1 MRKALLSPNA
11 ALCVRSRLQRAHI
24 HASVGLGEHESQRGF
39 QRRNVLF
46 EFRPQALRG
55 AALAFGAQVGAGA
68 LELLAKR
75 AHGQLAIAPILLQE
89 ALIARPRHALPLAS
103 SSFLGRRHCAQIVM
117 VVPTLACSFPLP
129 QPLTH
134 AENRPSP
141 SPEPAGKKMSGD
153 LLASRESEAEQRLW
167 TCTTI
172 SGQHV
177 LVSRS
182 ASRGLW
188 LLGPYHVHP
197 GMVRAKVPLVVL
209 RCRADQHGH
218 QRLLHRPLALRLSL
232 LPSSGT
238 PLRFALCHLGV
249 ALVGFGSAWFH
260 ATLLYSTQLLDELPM
275 IYTSALLTYCVFET
289 SPSHLKPRFRILLP
303 WSLFAMVAWIT
314 AVYLRNG
321 NPVFHQ
327 CAYAAI
333 QILSTLRV
341 IYLLTNTSSPLNS
354 AAGKHLGYPWAVLL
368 EGHGWWHILTGYG
381 AYSLITAGSLLAL
394 CYKEDPANFE
404 LTQAAFPIVKRL
416 KPYSP
421 PKARRKVKQ

>member
-1 MRKALLSPNA
+1 MSWYRDPHPVASGYWGPITSTLVWCEQKYRWSYYVAEPINTATNAFFIALSLYGFLS
-11 ALCVRSRLQRAHI
+11 C
-24 HASVGLGEHESQRGF
+24 
-39 QRRNVLF
+39 RR
-46 EFRPQALRG
+46 QAL
-55 AALAFGAQVGAGA
+55 
-68 LELLAKR
+68 
-75 AHGQLAIAPILLQE
+75 
-89 ALIARPRHALPLAS
+89 
-103 SSFLGRRHCAQIVM
+103 
-117 VVPTLACSFPLP
+117 
-129 QPLTH
+129 
-134 AENRPSP
+134 
-141 SPEPAGKKMSGD
+141 
-153 LLASRESEAEQRLW
+153 
-167 TCTTI
+167 
-172 SGQHV
+172 
-177 LVSRS
+177 
-182 ASRGLW
+182 
-188 LLGPYHVHP
+188 
-197 GMVRAKVPLVVL
+197 
-209 RCRADQHGH
+209 
-218 QRLLHRPLALRLSL
+218 
-232 LPSSGT
+232 

-327 CAYAAI
+327 SAYAAI

-341 IYLLTNTSSPLNS
+341 IYLLTNTSSPLTS
-354 AAGKHLGYPWAVLL
+354 AAGKARKREITRLYLFGAVIFLTGFAVWNVDNIFCAHLRAARQYVGYPWAVLL

-421 PKARRKVKQ
+421 PKARRKIKQ